1 VPDGPLA
8 ERRDR
13 GALALA
19 GGRGL
24 PGDLAEERPD
34 RRRGQ
39 LPDLAVVV
47 GCERDQVAAVGA
59 DRVARLVGVGQ
70 VGEEVVD
77 LPGQGVARQIVAG
90 GSFLRRGRS
99 CLITRNRA
107 AVAARRSRRWHLVIV
122 GNIAR

>member
-8 ERRDR
+8 ERGDR

-47 GCERDQVAAVGA
+47 GGESGQVAAVGA

-77 LPGQGVARQIVAG
+77 VQGQGVARQHVAG
-90 GSFLRRGRS
+90 GSFLRRARI

-107 AVAARRSRRWHLVIV
+107 AAAARRSRRWHPAMV
-122 GNIAR
+122 GIIAR